1 MDELVSSYR
10 ARIHSALAIE
20 PAIHGQAE
28 QKIEIYHQRII
39 FDKIQAER
47 MNLWLLAE
55 QDIAK
60 FQVIL
65 RQSVEQITE
74 LILFK
79 RKQKDNQNG

>member
-1 MDELVSSYR
+1 
-10 ARIHSALAIE
+10 
-20 PAIHGQAE
+20 
-28 QKIEIYHQRII
+28 
-39 FDKIQAER
+39 